1 MGWFGGLVIQT
12 NNSVPGNFEALP
24 VTDTTTTYFT
34 RGKIKPTSGTY
45 SGMTA
50 QAALLSL
57 EGGDIRFRIDG
68 VSPPTSTSGHYMV
81 SGDTFLLIGAQAINQ
96 FRAIKAGDT
105 DGTLTATYF
114 F

>member
-1 MGWFGGLVIQT
+1 MSWFGGIVIQT
-12 NNSVPGNFEALP
+12 NNSVPGNFEILT
-24 VTDTTTTYFT
+24 VNDTSTYFA

-45 SGMTA
+45 AGMTA

-68 VSPPTSTSGHYMV
+68 LSPPTSTTGHLMV
-81 SGDTFLLIGAQAINQ
+81 SGDTFLLIGAQAVNQ
-96 FRAIKAGDT
+96 FRSIRAGDT
-105 DGTLTATYF
+105 DGILTATYF

>member
-1 MGWFGGLVIQT
+1 MSWFGGIVIQT
-12 NNSVPGNFEALP
+12 NNSVPGNFEGLT
-24 VTDTTTTYFT
+24 VNDTSTYFA

-45 SGMTA
+45 NGMTA

-68 VSPPTSTSGHYMV
+68 ISPPTSTSGHLMV
-81 SGDTFLLIGAQAINQ
+81 SGDTLLLVGSQAVNQ
-96 FRAIKAGDT
+96 FRAIRTGDT
-105 DGTLTATYF
+105 DGILTATYF

>member
-1 MGWFGGLVIQT
+1 MSWFGGIVIQT
-12 NNSVPGNFEALP
+12 NNSVPGNFEALT
-24 VTDTTTTYFT
+24 VNDTSTYFS
-34 RGKIKPTSGTY
+34 RGKIKPTTGTY
-45 SGMTA
+45 AGMTA

-68 VSPPTSTSGHYMV
+68 ISPPTSSSGHYMV

>member
-12 NNSVPGNFEALP
+12 NNSVPGNFEALTISDSSMFFSR
-24 VTDTTTTYFT
+24 V
-34 RGKIKPTSGTY
+34 KIKPTSGTY
-45 SGMTA
+45 NGMTA

-68 VSPPTSTSGHYMV
+68 VSPPTTTSGHYMV
-81 SGDTFLLIGAQAINQ
+81 SGDTFLLVGAQALNQ

>member
-1 MGWFGGLVIQT
+1 MSWFGGIVIQT
-12 NNSVPGNFEALP
+12 NNSVPGNFEALT
-24 VTDTTTTYFT
+24 VNDNSTYFS
-34 RGKIKPTSGTY
+34 RGRIKPTSGTY

-68 VSPPTSTSGHYMV
+68 LSPPTNTSGHLMV
-81 SGDTFLLIGAQAINQ
+81 SGDTFLLIGAQAVNQ
-96 FRAIKAGDT
+96 FRAVRAGDT
-105 DGTLTATYF
+105 DGILTATYF

>member
-1 MGWFGGLVIQT
+1 MSWFGGIVIQT
-12 NNSVPGNFEALP
+12 NNSVPGNFEVLS
-24 VTDTTTTYFT
+24 VTDSSTYFA

-57 EGGDIRFRIDG
+57 EGGDIRFRLDG
-68 VSPPTSTSGHYMV
+68 LSPPTSTTGHAMV
-81 SGDTFLLIGAQAINQ
+81 NGDTFLLVGAQAVNQ
-96 FRAIKAGDT
+96 FRAVRTGDT
-105 DGTLTATYF
+105 DGILTATYF

>member
-1 MGWFGGLVIQT
+1 MSWFGGLVIQT
-12 NNSVPGNFEALP
+12 NNSVPGNFEIITVADSS
-24 VTDTTTTYFT
+24 TCFA

-45 SGMTA
+45 TGMTA

-68 VSPPTSTSGHYMV
+68 LSPPTSSTGHTMV
-81 SGDTFLLIGAQAINQ
+81 SGDSFLLIGAQAVNQ
-96 FRAIKAGDT
+96 FRAIRAGDT
-105 DGTLTATYF
+105 DGILTATYF

>member
-12 NNSVPGNFEALP
+12 NNSVPGNFEALT
-24 VTDTTTTYFT
+24 VSDSSVYFT
-34 RGKIKPTSGTY
+34 RGKIKPTTGTY
-45 SGMTA
+45 AGMTA

-68 VSPPTSTSGHYMV
+68 ISPPTSSSGHYMV

-96 FRAIKAGDT
+96 FRAIKAGDN

>member
-12 NNSVPGNFEALP
+12 NNSVPGNFEILP
-24 VTDTTTTYFT
+24 VSDSSTYFT

-81 SGDTFLLIGAQAINQ
+81 SGDSFLLIGAQAINQ
-96 FRAIKAGDT
+96 FRAIKTGDT

>member
-1 MGWFGGLVIQT
+1 MSWFGGLVIQT
-12 NNSVPGNFEALP
+12 NNSVPGNFEVLT
-24 VTDTTTTYFT
+24 VSDSSIYFT
-34 RGKIKPTSGTY
+34 RGKIKPTTGTY

-57 EGGDIRFRIDG
+57 EGGDIRFRLDG
-68 VSPPTSTSGHYMV
+68 ISPPTSTSGHTMV
-81 SGDTFLLIGAQAINQ
+81 SGDSFLLIGAQAINQ
-96 FRAIKAGDT
+96 FRTIKAGDT

>member
-12 NNSVPGNFEALP
+12 NSSVPGNFEVLDVGASAA
-24 VTDTTTTYFT
+24 YFT
-34 RGKIKPTSGTY
+34 RSKIKPTSGTY
-45 SGMTA
+45 NGMTA

-57 EGGDIRFRIDG
+57 EGGDLRFRLDG

-81 SGDTFLLIGAQAINQ
+81 SGDSFLLIGAQAINQ
-96 FRAIKAGDT
+96 FRAIAVGST

>member
-12 NNSVPGNFEALP
+12 NNSVPGNFEVLT
-24 VTDTTTTYFT
+24 VSNSSNYFA

-68 VSPPTSTSGHYMV
+68 VTPPTSTSGHYMV
-81 SGDTFLLIGAQAINQ
+81 SGDTFLLIGAQAVSQ
-96 FRAIKAGDT
+96 FRAIKTGDT

>member
-12 NNSVPGNFEALP
+12 NNSVPGNFEVLT
-24 VTDTTTTYFT
+24 VNDSSSYFS

-57 EGGDIRFRIDG
+57 EGGDIRFRMDG
-68 VSPPTSTSGHYMV
+68 VNPPTSTSGHYMV
-81 SGDTFLLIGAQAINQ
+81 GGDTFLLIGAQAINQ
-96 FRAIKAGDT
+96 FRAVRTGDT

>member
-1 MGWFGGLVIQT
+1 MSWFGGIVIQT
-12 NNSVPGNFEALP
+12 NNSVPGNFEVLT
-24 VTDTTTTYFT
+24 VNDTSSYFA
-34 RGKIKPTSGTY
+34 RGRIKPTSGTY

-68 VSPPTSTSGHYMV
+68 LSPPTSTSGHLMV
-81 SGDTFLLIGAQAINQ
+81 GGDTFLLIGAQAVNQ
-96 FRAIKAGDT
+96 FRAIRVGDT

>member
-1 MGWFGGLVIQT
+1 MSWFGGIVIQT
-12 NNSVPGNFEALP
+12 NNSVPGNFEALT
-24 VTDTTTTYFT
+24 VNDSSSYFT

-68 VSPPTSTSGHYMV
+68 VSPPTSTSGHLMV
-81 SGDTFLLIGAQAINQ
+81 GGDTFLLVGAQAVNQ
-96 FRAIKAGDT
+96 FRAVRAGDT